1 MFHAYDVLANQLL
14 ANANDPSWYVP
25 FEVAVKD
32 LSEEEA
38 SWKVTEESNSIIEIV
53 QHLLYWNE
61 AWQTRYKEKSVHA
74 VPSVDNNDTFVV
86 AEGVTFQELQQQL
99 LGVLLRWQELITKD
113 ELEADVQEFQGSQ
126 WWEVIGN
133 VTTHN
138 AYHVGQIVFIRKI
151 QKSWNRN
158 VK

>member
-25 FEVAVKD
+25 FEVAVKN

-38 SWKVTEESNSIIEIV
+38 FWKVTEASNSIAEIV

-61 AWQTRYKEKSVHA
+61 TWQTRYKEKSVHA
-74 VPSVDNNDTFVV
+74 VPSVDNNNTFVV

-99 LGVLLRWQELITKD
+99 LEALLRWQELITKEQLD
-113 ELEADVQEFQGSQ
+113 ADVQEFQGSQ

-151 QKSWNRN
+151 QKSWNRTM
-158 VK
+158 K